1 MDLRERPKT
10 ELAAFR
16 PSSHTRRYSRMR
28 NNAYAS
34 IKLVLPSLERIK
46 MRVYTTGILVLCAC
60 GAFVLLMFAP
70 FHAAASQEIASLR
83 TGESIR
89 LSVGSPSSQR
99 IEGTL
104 VSVSADTIVL
114 RAPTNP
120 PPIGFSDVRLLEVKR
135 RSGGSFMKSVAFG
148 LLGGVLSGAILGLAS
163 GSTDTGD
170 GILTAQDK
178 ALIGSVLGGAAGLI
192 GGTLFGA
199 CCSSGWESVPLPRS
213 RAPYSTR

>member
-1 MDLRERPKT
+1 MRIP
-10 ELAAFR
+10 AF
-16 PSSHTRRYSRMR
+16 
-28 NNAYAS
+28 
-34 IKLVLPSLERIK
+34 
-46 MRVYTTGILVLCAC
+46 AC

-89 LSVGSPSSQR
+89 LSIGSPRSQR

-114 RAPTNP
+114 RAPSNP
-120 PPIGFSDVRLLEVKR
+120 PPISFSDVRLLEVRR

-148 LLGGVLSGAILGLAS
+148 LLGGVVGGMVIGLAS

-170 GILTAQDK
+170 GILTAADK
-178 ALIGSVLGGAAGLI
+178 ALIGSVLGGGAGLI
-192 GGTLFGA
+192 GGALFGV
-199 CCSSGWESVPLPRS
+199 CCSSSWQPIRHLEGAHL
-213 RAPYSTR
+213 TRPAEKRPTNGAAISIDEKID